1 MNELKQQLNMLNL
14 SELIEIKKYIA
25 SIEANLRERERL
37 VKLLNAAK

>member
-14 SELIEIKKYIA
+14 SELIEIKKYIT
-25 SIEANLRERERL
+25 SIEDNLRERERL